1 MTNTNPRDL
10 IKLLIDALKEECN
23 WIDNLKHDELIAK
36 ATAYLTQYA
45 PDVLTDEALNS
56 KSSPN
61 NLQIRSF
68 DLDVTIAL
76 VQQWTDEI
84 YGGPGAMASSDDLC
98 LAKLAAQYG
107 ADQELEACCEWLVSE
122 GWFRYEHEAV
132 QDLRAARRPKPPT
145 LKEQALART
154 AAILNDPSRALLI
167 EEREALELNLR
178 ALEALPND

>member
-23 WIDNLKHDELIAK
+23 WIDNLKHDDLIAK

-45 PDVLTDEALNS
+45 PEVLTDEALNS

-107 ADQELEACCEWLVSE
+107 ADQELEACCEWIYKLMDRGLEWSM
-122 GWFRYEHEAV
+122 
-132 QDLRAARRPKPPT
+132 DLRAARRPKPPS
-145 LKEQALART
+145 LKEQALLAVDT
-154 AAILNDPSRALLI
+154 AVADYRIAADVADVVR
-167 EEREALELNLR
+167 R
-178 ALEALPND
+178 ALEQIDD